1 MPENENTGL
10 ERRFIISIIHKEE
23 ALLYARNKGFKPDML
38 TDVHFSNLADAFIK
52 YYDAYHKLP
61 DAGSFALF
69 VQTLNKS
76 NQEQRLR
83 SGLLYQ
89 ELLIEDPDTDEYR
102 VIVDAVIKTYKA
114 NTTKSLILSLQNNYN
129 ALHIDEALNTLA
141 EKTAALRDL
150 GSAEELVSE
159 YTARAQ
165 ERIQHYED
173 IKNKKYETGLLYNF
187 PTLNRVTGGQDKR
200 TLWVIRG
207 GPKAGKSTAMLNM
220 ANHVCENGK
229 NIVYF
234 TAEVSR
240 EVLERRLDSLRT
252 DIPALAIKMGQM
264 TEEEER
270 RYKDTLLTHNPNRGK
285 FVIVDG
291 GFMTTDTILND
302 VKKLKAEMRI
312 DLVVVDYLGLIK
324 TPYKAESRWVEVGE
338 VAKGLRALAKSENV
352 PVLTAN
358 QSNRK
363 GETAN
368 AQEVDRTCDL
378 LIDLTRDNPD
388 EDAIAGASV
397 EVTATIVFSRDS
409 GLATWP
415 LDCRFDFGRM
425 EEPITAFT
433 R

>member
-1 MPENENTGL
+1 MQESDNTGL
-10 ERRFIISIIHKEE
+10 ERRFTICVIHKEE
-23 ALLYARNKGFKPDML
+23 ALLYARNMGFKPKML
-38 TDVHFSNLADAFIK
+38 AEQQYRDLVDGVIK
-52 YYDAYHKLP
+52 YYDTYHKIP
-61 DAGSFALF
+61 DVSAFSLF
-69 VQTLNKS
+69 LQTLNKS
-76 NQEQRLR
+76 NLEQRSR
-83 SGLLYQ
+83 SGLLFQ
-89 ELLIEDPDTDEYR
+89 ELLIEEPDTDEYR
-102 VIVDAVIKTYKA
+102 VVVDAIMRTYKA
-114 NTTKSLILSLQNNYN
+114 NELKRLVLSYQNNYN
-129 ALHIDEALNTLA
+129 ALHIEDTLNALA
-141 EKTAALRDL
+141 EKTAELRDL
-150 GSAEELVSE
+150 GTAEELISE

-165 ERIQHYED
+165 ERIKHYED
-173 IKNKKYETGLLYNF
+173 VKNKKYETGLLYNF
-187 PTLNRVTGGQDKR
+187 PTLNRVTGGQDRR

-252 DIPALAIKMGQM
+252 DIPAMVIKMGQM

-270 RYKDTLLTHNPNRGK
+270 RYRDTLLTHNPNRGK

-291 GFMTTDTILND
+291 GYMTTDTILND
-302 VKKLKAEMRI
+302 VKKLKSEMTI

-338 VAKGLRALAKSENV
+338 VAKALRALAKSENV